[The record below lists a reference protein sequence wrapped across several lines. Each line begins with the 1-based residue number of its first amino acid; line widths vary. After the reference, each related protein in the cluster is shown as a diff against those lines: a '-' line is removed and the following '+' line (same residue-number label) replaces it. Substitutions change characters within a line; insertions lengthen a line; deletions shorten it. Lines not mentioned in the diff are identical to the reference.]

1 MRKVNWNDVQDA
13 PEFDNPIPGAYI
25 AGICNIQDN
34 EEKECLKIEW
44 DFADGEYKGN
54 NRDTFDRAGFWPIT
68 LYRSYKPSAL
78 PYFKAFKTAVE
89 ESNPGYH
96 FDEENLSGLIGKR
109 FGVILGEE
117 EYKKNDGSVG
127 TRLYVSATKSL
138 RAIRD
143 GDFKIPAKKTLEQKA
158 AGSGGS
164 TAAAT
169 QSFNSFSPL
178 SDNTP
183 LPWE

>member
-1 MRKVNWNDVQDA
+1 MKRINWNNVQDA
-13 PEFDNPIPGAYI
+13 AEFDSPVPGAYI

-44 DFADGEYKGN
+44 DFAEGEYKGYN
-54 NRDTFDRAGFWPIT
+54 GDTFDRAGFWPIT
-68 LYRSYKPSAL
+68 LYRSYKPNAL

-89 ESNPGYH
+89 ESNHGYH
-96 FDEENLSGLIGKR
+96 FDESNLNGLIGKR

-127 TRLYVSATKSL
+127 TRLYVSATKSI
-138 RAIRD
+138 RAIQN
-143 GDFKIPAKKTLEQKA
+143 GDFRIPAKKTLGQKA
-158 AGSGGS
+158 AGSGS
-164 TAAAT
+164 AAAAP
-169 QSFNSFSPL
+169 SFGGFAPL